1 MSFAEKLLHA
11 ANSSR
16 PEAAAELLPALYK
29 ELRSLAASQLA
40 KERPGHT
47 LSPTGLVHEAYVR
60 LVANADQPCWEG
72 RGHFFAAAAQAMRRI
87 LVETARR
94 KRSVKRGGGT
104 EEGRLGCCSGG
115 YGTGARRFAGA
126 RCGMSQLAKI
136 DPAAAQLVEL
146 RFFAG
151 LKQAEAAEAMGIPVR
166 SADRLW
172 AYARAWLKRATPRR
186 VARDEKS

>member
-94 KRSVKRGGGT
+94 KRSVKRGGELKKVDWDVALAAT
-104 EEGRLGCCSGG
+104 EP
-115 YGTGARRFAGA
+115 AREDLLALDA
-126 RCGMSQLAKI
+126 APSQLAEI

-172 AYARAWLKRATPRR
+172 AYARAWLKRAT
-186 VARDEKS
+186 RDE